1 VKFATRHDKAL
12 ATVVLAVEPSLLY
25 LIGNDLTDLVAVWR
39 LLLEQ
44 FQRKTWANKLEL
56 KRKLLSLRLAEGGSI
71 QDHIKLMTEIFDELS
86 AIGERVSDENR
97 IVYLLAS
104 LPEGFNVLVT
114 ALEAS
119 TEVPALAVVREH
131 LLPN

>member
-1 VKFATRHDKAL
+1 M
-12 ATVVLAVEPSLLY
+12 
-25 LIGNDLTDLVAVWR
+25 
-39 LLLEQ
+39 
-44 FQRKTWANKLEL
+44 
-56 KRKLLSLRLAEGGSI
+56 LSLRLAEGGSI

-104 LPEGFNVLVT
+104 LPDSFNVLVP

-119 TEVPALAVVREH
+119 TEVPALRER
-131 LLPN
+131 LLHERNQIEK